1 MNKIPFRTYFRIQRK
16 HQTCSK
22 RASYLGNTSWSDSS
36 KLMRLLSIHDNWSK
50 QVMQRHR
57 PFMVYCFF
65 MVCYNFL
72 FHLIDFENVG
82 NGSYAYFEV
91 YPTIRMV
98 KSEVTSRV
106 WFFHCFCFSY
116 HFPPLS
122 GSSSVRLME
131 VMYYCIFLAKSYKE
145 YKTILIVSLL
155 SRIGKQK
162 KDQ

>member
-22 RASYLGNTSWSDSS
+22 RASYLSNTSWSDSS

-82 NGSYAYFEV
+82 NGRRRNLDNFYFFFLSL
-91 YPTIRMV
+91 
-98 KSEVTSRV
+98 KKVTVTPSKCKIYRKNKKTS
-106 WFFHCFCFSY
+106 HLKGC
-116 HFPPLS
+116 PLWL
-122 GSSSVRLME
+122 GTK
-131 VMYYCIFLAKSYKE
+131 IF
-145 YKTILIVSLL
+145 
-155 SRIGKQK
+155 GF
-162 KDQ
+162 

>member
-50 QVMQRHR
+50 QVMQWHR

-82 NGSYAYFEV
+82 NGRRRNLDNFYFFFLF
-91 YPTIRMV
+91 P
-98 KSEVTSRV
+98 KKVTVTPSKCKIYRKNKKKQIIWKVAHHGWAPKFLVSRT
-106 WFFHCFCFSY
+106 S
-116 HFPPLS
+116 
-122 GSSSVRLME
+122 
-131 VMYYCIFLAKSYKE
+131 
-145 YKTILIVSLL
+145 
-155 SRIGKQK
+155 
-162 KDQ
+162 